1 MADPIFIRY
10 ARPESI
16 VNGTIGNEG
25 LLITAQQMMAR
36 VCRRN
41 GRPAWDINNIVQ
53 GMLPDWFSSHRKL
66 RQTVCVSNFLRNHPS
81 EDERVQRAF
90 SCNRSGLVSC
100 CRLLVEIGIEPK
112 DLPDNAGEE
121 LSYFKKLYKDFLNSQ
136 NSGVR
141 SLKKEFADWNKPQT
155 FKKKARRL

>member
-53 GMLPDWFSSHRKL
+53 GMLPDWFSSKVE
-66 RQTVCVSNFLRNHPS
+66 T
-81 EDERVQRAF
+81 D
-90 SCNRSGLVSC
+90 
-100 CRLLVEIGIEPK
+100 RLC
-112 DLPDNAGEE
+112 
-121 LSYFKKLYKDFLNSQ
+121 FQF
-136 NSGVR
+136 
-141 SLKKEFADWNKPQT
+141 FAESP
-155 FKKKARRL
+155 F

>member
-41 GRPAWDINNIVQ
+41 GRPAWDINNIV
-53 GMLPDWFSSHRKL
+53 
-66 RQTVCVSNFLRNHPS
+66 
-81 EDERVQRAF
+81 
-90 SCNRSGLVSC
+90 
-100 CRLLVEIGIEPK
+100 
-112 DLPDNAGEE
+112 
-121 LSYFKKLYKDFLNSQ
+121 
-136 NSGVR
+136 
-141 SLKKEFADWNKPQT
+141 
-155 FKKKARRL
+155 